1 MPLKSQE
8 SHRRPAPLSDRVS
21 AGADAEQVADA
32 VVAIWLDIEQALH
45 PIIGH
50 RGVAALYN
58 RSIHLTAAAYPWLA
72 IDQPAVPAAVDP
84 SGLRSA
90 LLQRAAAEAAAG
102 GNALFQTFHEL
113 FVSLVG
119 ASLTDRLLGSV
130 WSHSS
135 PGLPARTPP
144 HDHQSDYQPPA
155 DPGDL
160 NEATTGR
167 LNAVSVISRRRT
179 VEQDVAF
186 GIR

>member
-1 MPLKSQE
+1 MQSQE
-8 SHRRPAPLSDRVS
+8 SQRRPAPLADRVS

-32 VVAIWLDIEQALH
+32 VVAMLLEIEQALH

-58 RSIHLTAAAYPWLA
+58 RSLHLTAAAYPWLA

-90 LLQRAAAEAAAG
+90 LVQQAAAEAAAG

-113 FVSLVG
+113 LASLVG

-135 PGLPARTPP
+135 PGLPA
-144 HDHQSDYQPPA
+144 
-155 DPGDL
+155 
-160 NEATTGR
+160 
-167 LNAVSVISRRRT
+167 
-179 VEQDVAF
+179 QDTSS
-186 GIR
+186 